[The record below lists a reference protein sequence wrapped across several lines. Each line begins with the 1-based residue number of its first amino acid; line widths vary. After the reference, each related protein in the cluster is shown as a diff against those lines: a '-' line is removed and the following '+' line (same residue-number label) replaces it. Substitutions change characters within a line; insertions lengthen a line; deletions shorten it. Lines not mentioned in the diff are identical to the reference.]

1 MRKGIWISLTL
12 AAAGVSL
19 TACGSST
26 VSGTALSSSNS
37 KSHKDAPTKIFPIP
51 SGAISASSP
60 MANGTLWVLAGNG
73 ASKGIFQISLAT
85 GKVIASV
92 SVSKSASAVAQSQT
106 GDIGVG
112 IATPSGGGALEF
124 YDGRSGVLTST
135 VPLSGGVVA
144 LCAGSDGKTFYV
156 LTQVGSAMSVSAVDD
171 VSGKVISTVAA
182 PGGAVS
188 LAVTPSE
195 KHVYVVQPN
204 GIASEIS
211 TSSGQIDG
219 QFPVGH
225 SAHSIAMSNDG
236 STLYVL
242 KGQDPIRN
250 VAVVD
255 LATES
260 VRKVLPAAGSSVGVS
275 LSPGDSRLYD
285 IVGNPSYGNIQVF
298 MLS

>member
-1 MRKGIWISLTL
+1 MRKWIRISLAL
-12 AAAGVSL
+12 AGVSL
-19 TACGSST
+19 AACGSST
-26 VSGTALSSSNS
+26 VSKAAASNVNS
-37 KSHKDAPTKIFPIP
+37 KSQKAAPTRVFPIP
-51 SGAISASSP
+51 SGAISGTSP
-60 MANGTLWVLAGNG
+60 MPNGTLWVLAGNSS
-73 ASKGIFQISLAT
+73 SKGIFQINLAT
-85 GKVIASV
+85 GKVVASV
-92 SVSKSASAVAQSQT
+92 SVSNAASAIAQSQT
-106 GDIGVG
+106 GDIGLGV
-112 IATPSGGGALEF
+112 ATPSGGGAIEF
-124 YDGRSGVLTST
+124 YNGRSGGLISA

-171 VSGKVISTVAA
+171 TSDKVISTVAA

-188 LAVTPSE
+188 IAVTPSE
-195 KHVYVVQPN
+195 KHVYVAQPS
-204 GIASEIS
+204 GIASELT

-225 SAHSIAMSNDG
+225 SAHFIAMSNDG

-275 LSPGDSRLYD
+275 LSPDDSQLYD
-285 IVGNPSYGNIQVF
+285 IVGNASYGNIQVF
-298 MLS
+298 KLS